1 MTATLHTRRAPAASQ
16 SVVGLV
22 LAAAIVAAWFA
33 GHIYG
38 VFFHRWS
45 VAGTIAAPFLMVL
58 QCWLSVGLFIVAHDG
73 MHGSLAPFHP
83 RINRWVGRFC
93 LAIYAGFSY
102 DRLIGAHFDHHRHS
116 GTALD
121 PDFHA
126 DDPEHFWSWYAV
138 FFRRYFGWRPFL
150 TIAVVVWTYWLLF
163 GANIANILLLWA
175 VPALASSLQLFCFG
189 TYLPHRHEEDGFA
202 DKHNARSNEY
212 PWLVSLLTCF
222 HFGYHHEHHLAP
234 SVPWWKLPSTRP
246 R

>member
-1 MTATLHTRRAPAASQ
+1 MTAAAPTRRLDTATQ
-16 SVVGLV
+16 STVGLS
-22 LAAAIVAAWFA
+22 LAGLIVTAWLA

-38 VFFHRWS
+38 VFFHRWDA
-45 VAGTIAAPFLMVL
+45 VGWVTAPILMAL

-83 RINRWVGRFC
+83 RLNRSVGRFC
-93 LAIYAGFSY
+93 LVLYAGFSF
-102 DRLIGAHFDHHRHS
+102 DKLIGAHFDHHRHP
-116 GTALD
+116 GTERD
-121 PDFHA
+121 PDFYA

-163 GANIANILLLWA
+163 GANLANILLLWA

-189 TYLPHRHEEDGFA
+189 TYLPHRHEEEGFA
-202 DKHNARSNEY
+202 DRHNARSNDY
-212 PWLVSLLTCF
+212 PWWLSLLTCF
-222 HFGYHHEHHLAP
+222 HFGYHHEHHIAP
-234 SVPWWKLPSTRP
+234 SVPWWRLPSVRP